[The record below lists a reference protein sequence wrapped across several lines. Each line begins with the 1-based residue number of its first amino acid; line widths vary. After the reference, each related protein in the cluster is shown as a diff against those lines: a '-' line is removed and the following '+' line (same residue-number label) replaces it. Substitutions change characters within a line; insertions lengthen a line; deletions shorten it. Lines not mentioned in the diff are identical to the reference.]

1 MYMYTQKNIAV
12 ILKASLQCLIFM
24 TGAIYI
30 LVILYKHWNMR
41 IRHLMERNIWKVLEF
56 SDLSLVNRTET
67 NIVKIY
73 AFTDTQ

>member
-1 MYMYTQKNIAV
+1 
-12 ILKASLQCLIFM
+12 
-24 TGAIYI
+24 
-30 LVILYKHWNMR
+30 MR

-67 NIVKIY
+67 NIVKID

>member
-1 MYMYTQKNIAV
+1 
-12 ILKASLQCLIFM
+12 
-24 TGAIYI
+24 
-30 LVILYKHWNMR
+30 MR

-56 SDLSLVNRTET
+56 SDLSLVNRTDSET

>member
-1 MYMYTQKNIAV
+1 
-12 ILKASLQCLIFM
+12 
-24 TGAIYI
+24 
-30 LVILYKHWNMR
+30 MR

-56 SDLSLVNRTET
+56 SDLPVSLVNRTET

>member
-1 MYMYTQKNIAV
+1 
-12 ILKASLQCLIFM
+12 
-24 TGAIYI
+24 
-30 LVILYKHWNMR
+30 MR

-67 NIVKIY
+67 NLVKIHVY